1 MVDRDL
7 RVLLETADDE
17 ITSQKADY
25 SIAVIGPDG
34 VKVYSTKSD
43 VGDELVSD
51 IVAKAS
57 GHVIKPT
64 SDMESDGL
72 TFQYNVEI
80 DPATLNSKMDVIK
93 SYLEDND
100 VSFDEVNE
108 PMFDEPIVDEE
119 FEEGEGEEPEDLD
132 EATKKHKRHKKH
144 PEKVGDPKT
153 SAQLPTWRRKVNVGT
168 HETKPQVGMALHKE
182 KGLKSD
188 TVAARVKK
196 GHPKAERF

>member
-1 MVDRDL
+1 MVRDL
-7 RVLLETADDE
+7 RVLLEAADDE

-34 VKVYSTKSD
+34 VKIYSTKSD
-43 VGDELVSD
+43 IGDELVAD

-72 TFQYNVEI
+72 PYQYNVEI
-80 DPATLNSKMDVIK
+80 DPATLNSKMDVLK

-100 VSFDEVNE
+100 VAFDEVND
-108 PMFDEPIVDEE
+108 PMFDEPVVDEE
-119 FEEGEGEEPEDLD
+119 FEEEEDDSEGLD
-132 EATKKHKRHKKH
+132 EATKKHKKHKKH

-153 SAQLPTWRRKVNVGT
+153 SAQLPTWRRRATTGV
-168 HETKPQVGMALHKE
+168 HDTKPQVGMALHKE
-182 KGLKSD
+182 KGVKAD
-188 TVAARVKK
+188 VVAARVKK